1 MFKKMVM
8 ILSILM
14 AISSISAI
22 SDVEISPENPKIGD
36 TIILTGKSN
45 PNEEISCSAWFEINP
60 TISEPY
66 YGALLYG
73 VEIPEPPNNFKV
85 TAENVESLSVSI
97 KMGLWVTISGSV
109 DSSGNSAVSKSNVPE
124 GEYDIKIGGKIKDTS
139 KPVTLKVYASTK
151 IQADENGNFE
161 YRYSTDSIDEGTTI
175 YLTIGGVSK
184 EVTVQGTTPAPVVTP
199 VTNTTTTE
207 DTTPPII
214 KVLAPLKSEYGV
226 NSVEFNIVV
235 TDDSDYDI
243 KIYLDDKEQTYRQNG
258 NYFSGSVYL
267 SEGKNELKIVAEDEY
282 DNKNTKIVY
291 LTYSEDLEEV
301 TENLDNLED
310 NEETSETSENSN
322 EDILTDDKNIVLG
335 TMIFNVGSAIL
346 TVNDG
351 TEISNA
357 GNIKIEEMEIPETSM
372 AYVIYPEDS
381 EFSIPLT
388 LEIDVFELSDN
399 LKVIYYDSKKGWIN
413 TKYVLNDD
421 TITLNV
427 TKSGYYAIKETEV
440 VEENESIIDT
450 IKGFFN
456 AFKIIITAIFDRI

>member
-1 MFKKMVM
+1 MFKKMV
-8 ILSILM
+8 IVFSILL
-14 AISSISAI
+14 AISSVSAV
-22 SDVEISPENPKIGD
+22 SDVEISPEDPQVGD
-36 TIILTGKSN
+36 TIILTGKAN
-45 PNEEISCSAWFEINP
+45 PNEEISCTAWFEISP
-60 TISEPY
+60 SISEPY
-66 YGALLYG
+66 YAAFLYG
-73 VEIPEPPNNFKV
+73 VAIPETPNNFKI
-85 TAENVESLSVSI
+85 TAQNVEKLSLGI
-97 KMGLWVTISGSV
+97 KMGLWVTLSEEA
-109 DSSGNSAVSKSNVPE
+109 DSSGNAAISKSNVPK
-124 GEYDIKIGGKIKDTS
+124 GTYDIRVGGTIKDTS
-139 KPVTLKVYASTK
+139 KPVTLKAYASTK
-151 IQADENGNFE
+151 IQADKNGDFE
-161 YRYSTDSIDEGTTI
+161 YQYSTDAIEEGTTI

-184 EVTVQGTTPAPVVTP
+184 EVTVQGSTPAPVVTP

-207 DTTPPII
+207 DTTPPTL
-214 KVLAPLKSEYGV
+214 KVLAPSKSEYGV
-226 NSVEFNIVV
+226 NSVDFNIAV
-235 TDDSDYDI
+235 TDDSDFDF
-243 KIYLDDKEQTYRQNG
+243 KIYLNDKEQTYNQNG
-258 NYFSGSVYL
+258 NYFTGSIYL

-291 LTYSEDLEEV
+291 LTYSEDFV
-301 TENLDNLED
+301 ENSDS
-310 NEETSETSENSN
+310 NEIEGTDDLETSENSN
-322 EDILTDDKNIVLG
+322 EDVSTEEYKNIVVG

-351 TEISNA
+351 TEISNS
-357 GNIKIEEMEIPETSM
+357 GDIKIEEMEIPETSM

-381 EFSIPLT
+381 EFNIPLT